1 MDFDRRELL
10 AAFPLSVLSE
20 NLPFITGFSAL
31 ILTQT
36 LTKDKG
42 DHRFLWLTQVPYL
55 KHIDTLQKLWFHVSN
70 LVARVSSSGWEEER
84 DLWNKVAVLVGK
96 WSIKF

>member
-1 MDFDRRELL
+1 MGFDRRELL

-20 NLPFITGFSAL
+20 NLPFTTGFSAL

-42 DHRFLWLTQVPYL
+42 DHCFLWLIQVANL
-55 KHIDTLQKLWFHVSN
+55 KHIDTPAKTMVPC
-70 LVARVSSSGWEEER
+70 
-84 DLWNKVAVLVGK
+84 
-96 WSIKF
+96 

>member
-1 MDFDRRELL
+1 MGFDRRELL

-20 NLPFITGFSAL
+20 NLPFTTGFSAL

-42 DHRFLWLTQVPYL
+42 DHRFF
-55 KHIDTLQKLWFHVSN
+55 D
-70 LVARVSSSGWEEER
+70 
-84 DLWNKVAVLVGK
+84 
-96 WSIKF
+96 